1 MKLKDCIHF
10 LNKLFIQKIFNSI
23 KNVYYPSH
31 LTPVRGSFPGILGGV
46 SLQCVRITINK
57 TVWHWCTSC
66 KESKEC
72 YWPILFIESTND
84 VIWTGWKSIVAHS
97 THPFSLSGFWMTVC
111 WSLSMVLSGERLAK
125 SSDPKTQH
133 NDPETMTKTGLSVI
147 HRVHHEDMAS
157 QDINCTQEGG

>member
-46 SLQCVRITINK
+46 SLQCGRITINK

-97 THPFSLSGFWMTVC
+97 THPFSLSGLTDCMLIPFYGPEWREACKELTFW
-111 WSLSMVLSGERLAK
+111 
-125 SSDPKTQH
+125 PKNTTQWPWDYDKDRFICH
-133 NDPETMTKTGLSVI
+133 
-147 HRVHHEDMAS
+147 S
-157 QDINCTQEGG
+157 QGSPWGYGFSRY